1 MGRGGGG
8 GGGRDR
14 FRREYQPRMEERSVS
29 HSSGSGG
36 RYGGGGGSSSS
47 ARGGGFSNKSNAPPS
62 RHLWVGNL
70 AHGLMESELTHHFLR
85 FGDLESVAFQPG
97 RSYAFLNFVRDED
110 AIDAIEALQGF
121 PLAGNPLRIEFAKAV
136 SLVLPNLLFSRF
148 YISLYGCTNIL
159 STICVCLYIFLFN
172 CSPFFWVIHQ
182 RALQLLNS

>member
-1 MGRGGGG
+1 
-8 GGGRDR
+8 
-14 FRREYQPRMEERSVS
+14 MEERNIG

-36 RYGGGGGSSSS
+36 RYGGGGSG
-47 ARGGGFSNKSNAPPS
+47 RGGGFFNKSNAPPS

-70 AHGLMESELTHHFLR
+70 AHGLMEDELTHHFLR

-136 SLVLPNLLFSRF
+136 VMMMMVWYNDN
-148 YISLYGCTNIL
+148 T
-159 STICVCLYIFLFN
+159 
-172 CSPFFWVIHQ
+172 
-182 RALQLLNS
+182 